1 MRVERKT
8 APRSRR
14 SPGAGDDHRCIHQH
28 PLPRDRLPRADGG
41 QRARQSAHHQPRVP
55 RRHDPRDAQDRLL
68 RSARSRRPHRGRAR
82 ADRAAARRDARQAA
96 LGRIRCG
103 DRAAA
108 PQVGARRRHRG
119 GIRGAVEA
127 RYATR
132 RALAAVGPRSRSG
145 ARPDRAQGRG
155 RAAESAPRRAQLRRG
170 HRVAEAA
177 RRGDPRLPRREGAR
191 ARARAHRRYRGSQIP
206 LERVTARARWRSAA
220 PRAEPKRASGGD
232 AAGQLFHVSKS
243 YVAGTYALR
252 DVSLEFKRGEFVFL
266 TGPSGAGKTSLLRL
280 VFAAERPSEGQIV
293 VLGRNASRLSARS
306 VPELRRRI
314 GVVFQD
320 FKLLARRTV
329 EENVALAL
337 DVVATPRRVARTRV
351 FEMLKQVGL
360 QHRRYQ
366 SPLSL
371 SGGEQQRVA
380 IARALI
386 NEPDIL
392 LADEPTG
399 NLDPDLTLEIMDL
412 IADTATRGTT
422 VIVATHDQSILDRYR
437 KRTVRLE
444 NGRVTEDRAAPGTSP

>member
-1 MRVERKT
+1 M
-8 APRSRR
+8 
-14 SPGAGDDHRCIHQH
+14 
-28 PLPRDRLPRADGG
+28 
-41 QRARQSAHHQPRVP
+41 
-55 RRHDPRDAQDRLL
+55 
-68 RSARSRRPHRGRAR
+68 
-82 ADRAAARRDARQAA
+82 
-96 LGRIRCG
+96 
-103 DRAAA
+103 
-108 PQVGARRRHRG
+108 
-119 GIRGAVEA
+119 
-127 RYATR
+127 
-132 RALAAVGPRSRSG
+132 
-145 ARPDRAQGRG
+145 
-155 RAAESAPRRAQLRRG
+155 
-170 HRVAEAA
+170 
-177 RRGDPRLPRREGAR
+177 
-191 ARARAHRRYRGSQIP
+191 
-206 LERVTARARWRSAA
+206 TARVRWPGVA
-220 PRAEPKRASGGD
+220 PRAEPKRASAGD
-232 AAGQLFHVSKS
+232 AAAQLFHVSKS

-252 DVSLEFKRGEFVFL
+252 DVSLEFRRGEFVFL
-266 TGPSGAGKTSLLRL
+266 TGASGAGKTSLLRL

-293 VLGRNASRLSARS
+293 VLGRNASRLSPRS

-386 NEPDIL
+386 NEPEIL

-399 NLDPDLTLEIMDL
+399 NLDPDLTIEIMDL

-422 VIVATHDQSILDRYR
+422 VIVATHDQTILGRYR

-444 NGRVTEDRAAPGTSP
+444 NGRVIEDRAAPGSAP